1 MKTNLA
7 ADSTN
12 EQVRVKRKKKYNSN
26 LISRPANAVLNLA
39 FIIYSLICIVPLLL
53 VLSVSFTDEISI
65 TQFGYNFI
73 PHKFSTAA
81 YHYLFLNAKGIVNA
95 YGVTIFVTIVGSIL
109 SVMIIALYAYP
120 LSRKDF
126 KYRNVFGF
134 LVFFTML
141 FSGGLVPWYLICT
154 RVLHLQ
160 NDVWALI
167 IPYLMNGWYV
177 IIMRTFFSTTI
188 PESII
193 EAAKID
199 GAGEFRIFAVVVLP
213 LAKPAIATIALFQT
227 LVYWNDWWL
236 PLMLINNDKFINLQY
251 LMYKITTN
259 IQYLT
264 TVAASSAGQTA
275 GTVANMPSETAR
287 MAMCILAIGPIII
300 AYPFFQK
307 YFVKGLTIGG
317 VKG

>member
-1 MKTNLA
+1 M
-7 ADSTN
+7 
-12 EQVRVKRKKKYNSN
+12 KKKYSANS
-26 LISRPANAVLNLA
+26 ISRPADAALNLA
-39 FIIYSLICIVPLLL
+39 FIIYTLICVVPLLL
-53 VLSVSFTDEISI
+53 VVSVSFTDEISI
-65 TQFGYNFI
+65 AKYGYNFF

-81 YHYLFLNAKGIVNA
+81 YSYLFLNAKGIVTA
-95 YGVTIFVTIVGSIL
+95 YGVTIFATIVGAAL
-109 SVMIIALYAYP
+109 SVTVMALYAYP
-120 LSRKDF
+120 LSRRDF
-126 KYRNVFGF
+126 KYRNIFAF
-134 LVFFTML
+134 IVFFTML
-141 FSGGLVPWYLICT
+141 FNGGLVPWYLVCT

-160 NDVWALI
+160 NTIWALI
-167 IPYLMNGWYV
+167 VPYLMNGWYV

-199 GAGEFRIFAVVVLP
+199 GAGEFRTFVVVVLP

-227 LVYWNDWWL
+227 LIYWNDWWL
-236 PLMLINNDKFINLQY
+236 PLMLINNDKLVNLQY

-264 TVAASSAGQTA
+264 TVASSAAGQT
-275 GTVANMPSETAR
+275 GNTVANMPSETAR
-287 MAMCILAIGPIII
+287 MAMCILAIGPIVA